1 MHLSLTLMVVIMMV
15 VPTCWRCWFGGVLG
29 RDTESVMSKI
39 EDEESSTIFRRE
51 SRESVCLEHYQKE
64 SFLRYI
70 GCLRSLRSG
79 RALNL
84 DDDDDTYSHRRHFST
99 SAASSVTRGSGD
111 NSYFLVGFA
120 FLYPFSMIIF
130 GVMLPKYS

>member
-1 MHLSLTLMVVIMMV
+1 MRLSLTLMMTIMMV
-15 VPTCWRCWFGGVLG
+15 LPTCWRCWFGGVLG
-29 RDTESVMSKI
+29 RDTESVMSKT
-39 EDEESSTIFRRE
+39 EDENSFPVIKQE
-51 SRESVCLEHYQKE
+51 SRESVCLERYQQE

-79 RALNL
+79 RTLDL

-111 NSYFLVGFA
+111 NSYFLLGFA
-120 FLYPFSMIIF
+120 LLYPLSMIIL
-130 GVMLPKYS
+130 GVMLQK

>member
-1 MHLSLTLMVVIMMV
+1 MRLSLTLMVMILMV
-15 VPTCWRCWFGGVLG
+15 VPTCWRCCFGGVLG

-39 EDEESSTIFRRE
+39 EDVDNSTVIKRE
-51 SRESVCLEHYQKE
+51 NRESVCLERYLQE

-79 RALNL
+79 RTLNL

-99 SAASSVTRGSGD
+99 SAATSVTRGSGD

-120 FLYPFSMIIF
+120 FLYPLSMIIF
-130 GVMLPKYS
+130 GVMLPK